1 MKLHRLGKAT
11 KERPWLPL
19 NLGTGFNGSEFA
31 TKRCVTVSKRF
42 GLVKPLKWLGI
53 EYARYAAL
61 GHEAIYL
68 HHNHCSW
75 RAFQIRAESQVN
87 LHTSL

>member
-11 KERPWLPL
+11 KERPWLL
-19 NLGTGFNGSEFA
+19 FKVGTGFNGFEFT
-31 TKRCVTVSKRF
+31 TKYCVTVVKL
-42 GLVKPLKWLGI
+42 GDLVKPLKWLGI

-61 GHEAIYL
+61 DHKAIYL

-75 RAFQIRAESQVN
+75 LAFLIRVECQVN